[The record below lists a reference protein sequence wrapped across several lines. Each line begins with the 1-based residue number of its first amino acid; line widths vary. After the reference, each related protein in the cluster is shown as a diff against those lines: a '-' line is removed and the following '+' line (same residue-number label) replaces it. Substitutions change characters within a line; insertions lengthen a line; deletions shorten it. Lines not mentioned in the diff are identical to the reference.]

1 MTTNNLVHINLA
13 SAKENTQRYRITL
26 SANSIKV
33 LEALALT
40 EINTIGI
47 HSREMIITLK
57 ELYLA
62 ASKVSSKIEVGYNPS
77 YTVGVKVSIE
87 EQLGLSSNELENL
100 SITNSVTNSITKDTS
115 NRIKSESELLM
126 AMSEEDRNKVL
137 AEFQA
142 KLLQEMKEL

>member
-1 MTTNNLVHINLA
+1 MTNNNLVHINLA

-100 SITNSVTNSITKDTS
+100 SITKDTS

>member
-1 MTTNNLVHINLA
+1 MTNTNLVHINLA

-87 EQLGLSSNELENL
+87 EQLGLNPNELENL
-100 SITNSVTNSITKDTS
+100 SITNSVT